1 MSIYKAWIIDDDV
14 DMCKAVGLMLVVV
27 GVQAR
32 SFRSGVDAGR
42 ALLSDPP
49 PDVIFL
55 DLNMPK
61 VDGAEFLRFVRSR
74 YSNEQ
79 LPVVMLSVESAE
91 TAVYTLLSAGANAF
105 LVKPLDVDELRKVLE
120 RVLPGFAGQNFD
132 DIV

>member
-1 MSIYKAWIIDDDV
+1 MYKAWIIDDDV
-14 DMCKAVGLMLVVV
+14 DMCKAVGLMLVVL

-32 SFRSGVDAGR
+32 SFASGIDAGR
-42 ALLSDPP
+42 ALLAEPA

-61 VDGAEFLRFVRSR
+61 VDGAEFLRFVRTR
-74 YSNEQ
+74 YPGER

-91 TAVYTLLSAGANAF
+91 TAVYSLLSAGANAF
-105 LVKPLDVDELRKVLE
+105 LVKPLDVDDLRKVLE
-120 RVLPGFAGQNFD
+120 RVLPGFSGQNLD

>member
-1 MSIYKAWIIDDDV
+1 MYKAWIIDDDV

-32 SFRSGVDAGR
+32 SFSSGVEAGQ
-42 ALLSDPP
+42 ALLSGPP
-49 PDVIFL
+49 PDIVFL

-74 YSNEQ
+74 YSKKD

-91 TAVYTLLSAGANAF
+91 TAVYTLLSAGANSF
-105 LVKPLDVDELRKVLE
+105 LVKPLDVDELRKVLVE
-120 RVLPGFAGQNFD
+120 VLPGFAEQNL
-132 DIV
+132 DILL

>member
-1 MSIYKAWIIDDDV
+1 MVKAWIIDDDA
-14 DMCKAVGLMLVVV
+14 DMCKAVGLLLVVV

-32 SFRSGVDAGR
+32 SFSSGVEAGQ
-42 ALLSDPP
+42 ALLSNPP

-74 YSNEQ
+74 YSKEQ

-91 TAVYTLLSAGANAF
+91 TAVYTLISAGANSF
-105 LVKPLDVDELRKVLE
+105 LVKPLDVDELRKVLVK
-120 RVLPGFAGQNFD
+120 VLPGFAEQNPEEIF
-132 DIV
+132 

>member
-1 MSIYKAWIIDDDV
+1 MYKAWIIDDDV

-32 SFRSGVDAGR
+32 SFSSPVDAGK
-42 ALLSDPP
+42 ALLSMPA

-74 YSNEQ
+74 YSKEE

-91 TAVYTLLSAGANAF
+91 TAVYTLLSAGANSC
-105 LVKPLDVDELRKVLE
+105 LVKPLDVEDLRKALVK
-120 RVLPGFAGQNFD
+120 VLPGFAEQNPE
-132 DIV
+132 DIL

>member
-1 MSIYKAWIIDDDV
+1 MYKAWIIDDDV

-32 SFRSGVDAGR
+32 SFSNPVEAGK
-42 ALLSDPP
+42 ALLSMPP

-74 YSNEQ
+74 YPKEK
-79 LPVVMLSVESAE
+79 LPVIMLSVESAE
-91 TAVYTLLSAGANAF
+91 TAVYTLLSAGADSF
-105 LVKPLDVDELRKVLE
+105 LVKPLDVDELRKALVK
-120 RVLPGFAGQNFD
+120 VLPGFAEQNPD
-132 DIV
+132 DIL

>member
-1 MSIYKAWIIDDDV
+1 MYKAWIIDDDV
-14 DMCKAVGLMLVVV
+14 DMCKAIGLMLVVV

-32 SFRSGVDAGR
+32 SFCGGADAGR
-42 ALLSDPP
+42 ALLTDPP

-74 YSNEQ
+74 YAADQ

-91 TAVYTLLSAGANAF
+91 TAVYSLLSAGANAF
-105 LVKPLDVDELRKVLE
+105 LVKPLDVDELRTTLE
-120 RVLPGFAGQNFD
+120 RILPGFTGQNLG

>member
-1 MSIYKAWIIDDDV
+1 MYKAWIIDDDV
-14 DMCKAVGLMLVVV
+14 DMCKAVGLMLVVI

-32 SFRSGVDAGR
+32 SFSSGIEAGR
-42 ALLSDPP
+42 ALLAEPP

-61 VDGAEFLRFVRSR
+61 VDGAEFLRFVRTR
-74 YSNEQ
+74 YPGER

-91 TAVYTLLSAGANAF
+91 TAVYSLLSAGANAF
-105 LVKPLDVDELRKVLE
+105 LVKPLDVDDLREVLE
-120 RVLPGFAGQNFD
+120 RVLPGFSGQNFD

>member
-1 MSIYKAWIIDDDV
+1 MYKAWIIDDDV

-32 SFRSGVDAGR
+32 SFGSGVDAGR

-74 YSNEQ
+74 YPKEK

-91 TAVYTLLSAGANAF
+91 TAVYTLLSAGANGF
-105 LVKPLDVDELRKVLE
+105 LVKPLDVDELRKTLVK
-120 RVLPGFAGQNFD
+120 VLPGFNEQNPDNFL
-132 DIV
+132 

>member
-1 MSIYKAWIIDDDV
+1 MVKAWIVDDDI
-14 DMCKAVGLMLVVV
+14 DMCKAVGLMLVVI

-32 SFRSGVDAGR
+32 SFRGAADAGR

-55 DLNMPK
+55 DLNMPN
-61 VDGAEFLRFVRSR
+61 VDGAEFLKFVRSR
-74 YSNEQ
+74 YPSEK

-105 LVKPLDVDELRKVLE
+105 LVKPLDLDELRDTLVRL
-120 RVLPGFAGQNFD
+120 LPGFTGQMPGD
-132 DIV
+132 GV

>member
-1 MSIYKAWIIDDDV
+1 MYKAWIIDDDV

-32 SFRSGVDAGR
+32 SFSSGVEAGKM
-42 ALLSDPP
+42 LLSSPP

-74 YSNEQ
+74 YSKEQ

-91 TAVYTLLSAGANAF
+91 TAVYTLLSAGANSF
-105 LVKPLDVDELRKVLE
+105 LVKPLDVDELRKVL
-120 RVLPGFAGQNFD
+120 VKIIPGFAENAPD
-132 DIV
+132 DIL

>member
-1 MSIYKAWIIDDDV
+1 MYKAWIIDDDV

-32 SFRSGVDAGR
+32 SFSSGVEAGQ
-42 ALLSDPP
+42 ALLSGPP
-49 PDVIFL
+49 PDIVFL

-74 YSNEQ
+74 YSKKD

-91 TAVYTLLSAGANAF
+91 TAVYTLLSAGANSF
-105 LVKPLDVDELRKVLE
+105 LVKPLDVDELRKVLVE
-120 RVLPGFAGQNFD
+120 VLPGFAEQNLD
-132 DIV
+132 TLL

>member
-1 MSIYKAWIIDDDV
+1 
-14 DMCKAVGLMLVVV
+14 
-27 GVQAR
+27 
-32 SFRSGVDAGR
+32 VDAGR

>member
-1 MSIYKAWIIDDDV
+1 MYKAWIIDDDV

-32 SFRSGVDAGR
+32 SFSSGVEAGQ
-42 ALLSDPP
+42 ALLSGPP
-49 PDVIFL
+49 PDIVFL

-74 YSNEQ
+74 YSKKD

-91 TAVYTLLSAGANAF
+91 TAVYTLLSAGANSF
-105 LVKPLDVDELRKVLE
+105 LVKPLDVDELRKVLVE
-120 RVLPGFAGQNFD
+120 VLPGFAEQNL
-132 DIV
+132 DIML

>member
-1 MSIYKAWIIDDDV
+1 MYKAWIIDDDV

-32 SFRSGVDAGR
+32 SFSSPVEAGK
-42 ALLSDPP
+42 ALLSMPP

-74 YSNEQ
+74 YPKEK
-79 LPVVMLSVESAE
+79 LPVIMLSVESAE
-91 TAVYTLLSAGANAF
+91 TAVYTLISAGANSF
-105 LVKPLDVDELRKVLE
+105 LVKPLDVDDLRKALIK
-120 RVLPGFAGQNFD
+120 VLPGLAEQNPD
-132 DIV
+132 DIL

>member
-1 MSIYKAWIIDDDV
+1 MYKAWIIDDDV

-32 SFRSGVDAGR
+32 SFSSGVEAGKM
-42 ALLSDPP
+42 LLSSPP

-74 YSNEQ
+74 YSKEQ

-91 TAVYTLLSAGANAF
+91 TAVYTLLSAGANSF
-105 LVKPLDVDELRKVLE
+105 LVKPLDVDELRKVL
-120 RVLPGFAGQNFD
+120 VKIIPGFAENNPE
-132 DIV
+132 DIL

>member
-1 MSIYKAWIIDDDV
+1 MYKAWIIDDDV

-32 SFRSGVDAGR
+32 SFSNPIEAGK
-42 ALLSDPP
+42 ALLSVPP

-74 YSNEQ
+74 YPKDK

-91 TAVYTLLSAGANAF
+91 TAVYTLISAGANGF
-105 LVKPLDVDELRKVLE
+105 LVKPLDVDDLRKTLVK
-120 RVLPGFAGQNFD
+120 VLPGFAEQNQD
-132 DIV
+132 DIL

>member
-1 MSIYKAWIIDDDV
+1 MYKAWIIDDDP

-32 SFRSGVDAGR
+32 SFRNGVDAGR
-42 ALLSDPP
+42 MLLTGPP
-49 PDVIFL
+49 PDIIFL

-105 LVKPLDVDELRKVLE
+105 LVKPLDVEELRKVLE
-120 RVLPGFAGQNFD
+120 RVLPGFSGQNLD

>member
-1 MSIYKAWIIDDDV
+1 MYKAWIIDDDV

-32 SFRSGVDAGR
+32 SFSSGVDAGQ
-42 ALLSDPP
+42 ALLSSPP
-49 PDVIFL
+49 PDIIFL

-74 YSNEQ
+74 YPKDK

-91 TAVYTLLSAGANAF
+91 TAVYTLLSAGANGF
-105 LVKPLDVDELRKVLE
+105 LVKPLDVDELRKTLVK
-120 RVLPGFAGQNFD
+120 VLPGFNENNPDSFL
-132 DIV
+132 

>member
-1 MSIYKAWIIDDDV
+1 MYRAWIVDDDV
-14 DMCKAVGLMLVVV
+14 DMCKAIGLMLVVV

-32 SFRSGVDAGR
+32 SFRGGADAGR
-42 ALLSDPP
+42 ALLTDPP

-74 YSNEQ
+74 YPADR

-91 TAVYTLLSAGANAF
+91 TAVYSLLSAGANAF
-105 LVKPLDVDELRKVLE
+105 LVKPLDVEELRATLE
-120 RVLPGFAGQNFD
+120 RILPGFSGQNPG